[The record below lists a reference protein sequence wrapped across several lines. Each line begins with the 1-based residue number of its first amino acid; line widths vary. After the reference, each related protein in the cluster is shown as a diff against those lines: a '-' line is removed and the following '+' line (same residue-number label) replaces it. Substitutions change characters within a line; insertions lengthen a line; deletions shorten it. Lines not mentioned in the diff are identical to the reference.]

1 MKIKLLAILLLLSA
15 TGMMAQ
21 SAIQTINS
29 GSITAPSSRVSI
41 GEIIIVPQNTTQSQS
56 GIVGIL
62 AQNQQTLPVPQ
73 FAVATDVIAFPNPTT
88 AGVIFQSAVNL
99 TDQEISIYSN
109 AGQLVITT
117 KISASNEIDLSS
129 LSAGI
134 YLIRFADKTLNPF
147 KIIKY

>member
-1 MKIKLLAILLLLSA
+1 MKKPLLAILLSLSA

-21 SAIQTINS
+21 SIIQTVNS
-29 GSITAPSSRVSI
+29 GSVIAPSSSVSI
-41 GEIIIVPQNTTQSQS
+41 GEIIVVPENTLQSQS
-56 GIVGIL
+56 GIIGIL
-62 AQNQQTLPVPQ
+62 AQNQQTLAVPQ
-73 FAVATDVIAFPNPTT
+73 FTVATDVIAFPNPTT

-99 TDQEISIYSN
+99 TDQEISIYNN

-134 YLIRFADKTLNPF
+134 YLIQFADKTLNPF